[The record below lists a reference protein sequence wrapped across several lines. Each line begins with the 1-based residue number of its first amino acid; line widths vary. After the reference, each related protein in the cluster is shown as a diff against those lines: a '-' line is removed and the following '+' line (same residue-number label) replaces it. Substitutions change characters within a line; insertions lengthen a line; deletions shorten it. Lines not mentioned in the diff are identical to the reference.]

1 MAGRFVPGVSH
12 ARPRKLARTAA
23 TVAAAVALAGALA
36 ACGSSGGSSGGSSNG
51 SSGGAT
57 GLVTGSFGNSTPFSA
72 DFNPF
77 SPSAQDPTYGMIYE
91 PLMYFD
97 TARAGTVSPWLATS
111 YSWGPGG
118 KSITFQLRHGVKW
131 TDGQPFT
138 SADVAYT
145 FDLVKSNTALNLYG
159 LPIASATTD
168 GPYTVTIDFTQS
180 AYEDLYFIA
189 GKLSVLPEHIW
200 SKIKDP
206 ATWTDPNPVG
216 TGAYMVDKVNPQVL
230 ELKANPHYY
239 MPGLPKVKNYEFL
252 TYSSNITMDSAI
264 EQGQLGWSGAF
275 MPNINK
281 TYLARNPRYALVDFP
296 LAVDYLV
303 PNMVKGPTTSLAV
316 REAISDAI
324 DRSYISQS
332 VYNGYAPP
340 TNPEGLL
347 MPNFKNVA
355 SPQALSG
362 KFGGADPAQS
372 QRILKAAGYTMGSDG
387 IFNSPSGQPLTVNV
401 KLVGAYTDYVSIV
414 QILQP
419 ELKAAGI
426 DLTVSA
432 ESYSVWSSD
441 QDTGNFQLLL
451 TSAGYTPNPYSFY
464 YNLIDSAVTR
474 PLGTSESI
482 GDFGRYSSPEV
493 DSLLNT
499 IAGTTDTATQ
509 NQAFYKIE
517 SIFAAQL
524 PDIPLMEA
532 QDEIEFN
539 GNEVSGWPTSSSP
552 WAAPAIWLS
561 PDDGWVAD
569 RLSPTPA
576 K

>member
-1 MAGRFVPGVSH
+1 M
-12 ARPRKLARTAA
+12 
-23 TVAAAVALAGALA
+23 AVALAGVLA
-36 ACGSSGGSSGGSSNG
+36 ACGSSGGSGGSSG
-51 SSGGAT
+51 SSSGAT
-57 GLVTGSFGNSTPFSA
+57 GLVTGALGNSTAFSA

-77 SPSAQDPTYGMIYE
+77 SPNAQDPTFGMIYE

-97 TARAGTVSPWLATS
+97 TAQSGTVSPWLATS

-131 TDGQPFT
+131 NDGQPFT

-145 FDLVKSNTALNLYG
+145 FNLAKSNASFNSYG
-159 LPIASATTD
+159 LPISSVTTS
-168 GPYTVTIDFTQS
+168 GQYSVTINFTQS
-180 AYEDLYFIA
+180 VYEDLYFIA
-189 GKLSVLPEHIW
+189 GKTWMLPEHVW
-200 SKIKDP
+200 SKISDK
-206 ATWTDPNPVG
+206 AKTTWTDPNPVA
-216 TGAYMVDKVNPQVL
+216 TGAYTVAKVNPQVL
-230 ELKANPHYY
+230 EIQANPHYY
-239 MPGLPKVKNYEFL
+239 MPGLPKVKDYEFL
-252 TYSSNITMDSAI
+252 TYSSNTTMDSAI
-264 EQGQLGWSGAF
+264 QQGQLGWSGGF
-275 MPNINK
+275 IPNINK
-281 TYLARNPRYALVDFP
+281 TYLARNAGYKLVDFP

-303 PNMVKGPTTSLAV
+303 PNMEKGPTTSLPV

-347 MPNFKNVA
+347 MPNYKNVA
-355 SPQALSG
+355 SPQTSSDS
-362 KFGGADPAQS
+362 FGGANPAQAKKV
-372 QRILKAAGYTMGSDG
+372 LEAAGYKLGSDG
-387 IFNSPSGQPLTVNV
+387 IFNSPSGQPLTVDV
-401 KLVGAYTDYVSIV
+401 KLVSAYTDYVSIV

-426 DLTVSA
+426 NLTVTA
-432 ESYSVWSSD
+432 EAYSVWAAD

-464 YNLIDSAVTR
+464 YNLIDSGVTR
-474 PLGTSESI
+474 PLGTSETI
-482 GDFGRYSSPEV
+482 GNFGRYKNPKV

-499 IAGTTDTATQ
+499 IASTTNTSTQ
-509 NQAFYKIE
+509 NQAFYQVE
-517 SIFAAQL
+517 SIFKSQL
-524 PDIPLMEA
+524 PAIPLMEA

-539 GNEVSGWPTSSSP
+539 GNDVSGWPTSSNP

>member
-1 MAGRFVPGVSH
+1 MFKIVHFRQRKRVRAGVT
-12 ARPRKLARTAA
+12 TAA
-23 TVAAAVALAGALA
+23 ALALAGVLA
-36 ACGSSGGSSGGSSNG
+36 ACGSSGGTAASGGSG
-51 SSGGAT
+51 SSGGPS
-57 GLVTGSFGNSTPFSA
+57 GLVTGALGNSTTFTA

-97 TARAGTVSPWLATS
+97 TAQAGTVSPWLATS
-111 YSWGPGG
+111 YKWGPGG

-131 TDGQPFT
+131 NDGQPFT

-145 FDLVKSNTALNLYG
+145 FNLAKSAAAYNSYG
-159 LPIASATTD
+159 LPIAGATTD
-168 GPYTVTIDFTQS
+168 GPYSVTITFTQPV
-180 AYEDLYFIA
+180 YEDLYFIA
-189 GKLSVLPEHIW
+189 GKVSILPEHIW
-200 SKIKDP
+200 SKISDKT
-206 ATWTDPNPVG
+206 TWTDPDPVA
-216 TGAYMVDKVNPQVL
+216 TGAYMVEKVTPQVL

-239 MPGLPKVKNYEFL
+239 MPGLPKVRNYEFL
-252 TYSSNITMDSAI
+252 TYSSNTTMDSAI
-264 EQGQLGWSGAF
+264 EDGQLGWSGAF
-275 MPNINK
+275 IPNINK
-281 TYLARNPRYALVDFP
+281 TYLARNSRYALVDFP
-296 LAVDYLV
+296 LAVDFLV
-303 PNMVKGPTTSLAV
+303 ANMVKGPTTSLAV

-347 MPNFKNVA
+347 MPNFKDVA
-355 SPQALSG
+355 SPQTLSSSY
-362 KFGGADPAQS
+362 GGANVSAAKKV
-372 QRILKAAGYTMGSDG
+372 LEAAGYKMGPDG
-387 IFNSPSGQPLTVNV
+387 IFSTPSGQPLTVNV
-401 KLVGAYTDYVSIV
+401 KLVSAYTDYVSIV

-426 DLTVSA
+426 DLTVTA
-432 ESYSVWSSD
+432 EAYSVWASD

-474 PLGTSESI
+474 PLGTSETI
-482 GDFGRYSSPEV
+482 GDFGRYSSPQV
-493 DSLLNT
+493 NALLST
-499 IAGTTDTATQ
+499 IAGTTNTAAQ
-509 NQAFYKIE
+509 DQAFYKIE
-517 SIFAAQL
+517 SIFASQL

-539 GNEVSGWPTSSSP
+539 GNQVSGWPTASDP

-569 RLSPTPA
+569 RLSPAPA
-576 K
+576 R

>member
-1 MAGRFVPGVSH
+1 MA
-12 ARPRKLARTAA
+12 T
-23 TVAAAVALAGALA
+23 AVALAGILA
-36 ACGSSGGSSGGSSNG
+36 ACSSSGGSSGSSGSS
-51 SSGGAT
+51 SGPT
-57 GLVTGSFGNSTPFSA
+57 GLVTGALGNSTTFSA

-77 SPSAQDPTYGMIYE
+77 SPNAQDPTYGMIYE

-97 TARAGTVSPWLATS
+97 TAKAGTVTPWLATS
-111 YSWGPGG
+111 YTWGSAG

-131 TDGQPFT
+131 NDGQPFT

-145 FDLVKSNTALNLYG
+145 FNLAKSNSALNTYG
-159 LPIASATTD
+159 LPISGATTS
-168 GPYTVTIDFTQS
+168 GQYSVTINFTQS
-180 AYEDLYFIA
+180 VYEDLYFIA
-189 GKLSVLPEHIW
+189 GKISMLPEHIW
-200 SKIKDP
+200 SKIKNP
-206 ATWTDPNPVG
+206 TTWTDPNPVG
-216 TGAYMVDKVNPQVL
+216 TGAYTVAKVNPQVL
-230 ELKANPHYY
+230 EIQANPHYY
-239 MPGLPKVKNYEFL
+239 MPGLPKVKDYEFL
-252 TYSSNITMDSAI
+252 TYSSNTTMDSAI
-264 EQGQLGWSGAF
+264 EQGQLGWSGGF
-275 MPNINK
+275 IPNINK
-281 TYLARNPRYALVDFP
+281 TYLARNSKYSLVDFP

-303 PNMVKGPTTSLAV
+303 TNMVKGPTTSLAV
-316 REAISDAI
+316 RQAISDAI

-332 VYNGYAPP
+332 VYNGYAPA

-347 MPNFKNVA
+347 MPNYKDVA
-355 SPQALSG
+355 SPQTASAS
-362 KFGGADPAQS
+362 FGGANPAQAKKV
-372 QRILKAAGYTMGSDG
+372 LEAAGYKLGSDG

-401 KLVGAYTDYVSIV
+401 KLVSAYTDYVSIV

-426 DLTVSA
+426 NLTVTA
-432 ESYSVWSSD
+432 EAYSVWASD

-464 YNLIDSAVTR
+464 YNLIDSGVTR

-482 GDFGRYSSPEV
+482 GNFGRYSNPQV

-517 SIFAAQL
+517 SDFAAQL

-539 GNEVSGWPTSSSP
+539 GNQVSGWPTSSNP

>member
-1 MAGRFVPGVSH
+1 MAV
-12 ARPRKLARTAA
+12 
-23 TVAAAVALAGALA
+23 AVALAGILA
-36 ACGSSGGSSGGSSNG
+36 ACSSSGGSSGGSG
-51 SSGGAT
+51 SASGPS
-57 GLVTGSFGNSTPFSA
+57 GLVTGALGNSTTFSA

-77 SPSAQDPTYGMIYE
+77 SPNAQDPTYGMIYE

-97 TARAGTVSPWLATS
+97 TAQSGTVTPWLATS
-111 YSWGPGG
+111 YKWGGGG

-131 TDGQPFT
+131 NDGQPFT

-145 FDLVKSNTALNLYG
+145 FNLAKSNAAYNSYG
-159 LPIASATTD
+159 LPIASVTAS

-180 AYEDLYFIA
+180 VYEDLYFIA
-189 GKLSVLPEHIW
+189 GKVSMLPEHIW
-200 SKIKDP
+200 SKISDKT
-206 ATWTDPNPVG
+206 TWTDPNPVG
-216 TGAYMVDKVNPQVL
+216 TGAYMVEKVNPQVL
-230 ELKANPHYY
+230 EIEANPHYY
-239 MPGLPKVKNYEFL
+239 LPGLPKVKNYEFL
-252 TYSSNITMDSAI
+252 TYSSNTTMDSAI
-264 EQGQLGWSGAF
+264 QQGQLGWSGGF
-275 MPNINK
+275 IPNINK
-281 TYLARNPRYALVDFP
+281 TYLARNPDYKLVDFP

-303 PNMVKGPTTSLAV
+303 TNMVKGPTTSLPV

-332 VYNGYAPP
+332 VYNGYAPA

-355 SPQALSG
+355 SPQTASDS
-362 KFGGADPAQS
+362 FGGADVTAAKKV
-372 QRILKAAGYTMGSDG
+372 LEDAGYKMGSDG
-387 IFNSPSGQPLTVNV
+387 IFNTPSGQPLTVNV
-401 KLVGAYTDYVSIV
+401 KLVSAYTDYVSIV

-426 DLTVSA
+426 NLTITA
-432 ESYSVWSSD
+432 EAYSVWASD

-474 PLGTSESI
+474 PLGTSEDI
-482 GDFGRYSSPEV
+482 GNFGRYSNSQV
-493 DSLLNT
+493 NSLLNT
-499 IAGTTDTATQ
+499 ISGTTNTSTQ
-509 NQAFYKIE
+509 NQAFYQIE
-517 SIFAAQL
+517 SIFKSQV

-539 GNEVSGWPTSSSP
+539 GNQVSGWPTSSDP